1 MFQYFPLPLPLAVFC
16 QYRGSTLPTLRQHTA
31 NTKAAGIGQEGN
43 PFSREIQKRTLYAHS
58 LQTGQFY
65 SFFRQNG
72 KRGKPYLCT
81 AKQKSRTNK
90 EQRK

>member
-1 MFQYFPLPLPLAVFC
+1 MFQYFSSATPFGSLLPIPR
-16 QYRGSTLPTLRQHTA
+16 QYTA
-31 NTKAAGIGQEGN
+31 NTEAAGFGQEGN
-43 PFSREIQKRTLYAHS
+43 PFSRKIQKRTLYAHS

-72 KRGKPYLCT
+72 KREKPYLCT
-81 AKQKSRTNK
+81 TKQKSRTNK